1 MPTVVGVQFQPVTK
15 VYHFDP
21 SGLLDLAARDYVIVD
36 TSRGQEVAQV
46 IQPPHTIRQKEV
58 VGEIKPVLRRANAW
72 DMIQKDHWAHKEQE
86 AVAICGSKA
95 REHGLEIK
103 VIRCEYNFDG
113 GRLLVY
119 FSAETRIDF
128 RSLVRELAR
137 IFRTRIEMRQIGVR
151 DEAKLLDGVGKCG
164 RQLCCTSWLR
174 EFTPV
179 SIRMAKNQQLPLNPD
194 EISGVCGRLLCCL
207 SYENSLYREQNKKMP
222 KLGSEVVTPQ
232 GAGRVRHVHPL
243 KESVTVKLEN
253 QVLAEFALAELLTS
267 KGDSGA
273 GCNTCGGCTTK
284 RRASAAED
292 NAKLLKDQAQQEG
305 EEQTE
310 KPDAPK
316 SSGRTKSQT
325 SDLQKPQTSK
335 EQLKYFDATK
345 QKGKD
350 PMGSLPFCLFPQQMR
365 RFRPDPALVGHDAGN
380 DTFRAGCQTTTPQSS
395 RPGC

>member
-1 MPTVVGVQFQPVTK
+1 
-15 VYHFDP
+15 
-21 SGLLDLAARDYVIVD
+21 
-36 TSRGQEVAQV
+36 VAQV
-46 IQPPHTIRQKEV
+46 VQAPHTIRQKEV
-58 VGEIKPVLRRANAW
+58 VGEIKPILRRANAW

-86 AVAICGSKA
+86 AVAICRSKA
-95 REHGLEIK
+95 QDHGLDIK
-103 VIRCEYNFDG
+103 VVRCEYNFDG

-232 GAGRVRHVHPL
+232 GTGRVRHVHPL
-243 KESVTVKLEN
+243 KESVTVKLGN
-253 QVLAEFALAELLTS
+253 QVLAEFTLAELLTS

-292 NAKLLKDQAQQEG
+292 NAKQLQAQQAD
-305 EEQTE
+305 EEQTASPKNPKQSGE
-310 KPDAPK
+310 PKRKRRTSRNRKPRK
-316 SSGRTKSQT
+316 
-325 SDLQKPQTSK
+325 
-335 EQLKYFDATK
+335 
-345 QKGKD
+345 
-350 PMGSLPFCLFPQQMR
+350 
-365 RFRPDPALVGHDAGN
+365 N
-380 DTFRAGCQTTTPQSS
+380 N
-395 RPGC
+395 

>member
-1 MPTVVGVQFQPVTK
+1 MPTVVGVQFQPVNK

-21 SGLLDLAARDYVIVD
+21 IGLLDLAARDYVIVD
-36 TSRGQEVAQV
+36 TSSGQEVAQV
-46 IQPPHTIRQKEV
+46 VQPPHTIRQDEV
-58 VGEIKPVLRRANAW
+58 VGEIKTVLRRANAW
-72 DMIQKDHWAHKEQE
+72 DMIQKDQWKHKEQE
-86 AVAICGSKA
+86 ALTICRSKA
-95 REHGLEIK
+95 QDHNLK
-103 VIRCEYNFDG
+103 VKVVRCDYNFTG

-119 FSAETRIDF
+119 FSAESRVDF
-128 RSLVRELAR
+128 RALVRELAR

-207 SYENSLYREQNKKMP
+207 SYENTLYREQNKKMP

-243 KESVTVKLEN
+243 KESVTVKLGN
-253 QVLAEFALAELLTS
+253 QVLAEFTLDELVTT
-267 KGDSGA
+267 KTKSGA

-292 NAKLLKDQAQQEG
+292 NAKMRENQESKSGKDQSAEG
-305 EEQTE
+305 
-310 KPDAPK
+310 KK
-316 SSGRTKSQT
+316 GSSG
-325 SDLQKPQTSK
+325 
-335 EQLKYFDATK
+335 
-345 QKGKD
+345 
-350 PMGSLPFCLFPQQMR
+350 
-365 RFRPDPALVGHDAGN
+365 
-380 DTFRAGCQTTTPQSS
+380 SS
-395 RPGC
+395 RKRRRSRNRKPRKDN